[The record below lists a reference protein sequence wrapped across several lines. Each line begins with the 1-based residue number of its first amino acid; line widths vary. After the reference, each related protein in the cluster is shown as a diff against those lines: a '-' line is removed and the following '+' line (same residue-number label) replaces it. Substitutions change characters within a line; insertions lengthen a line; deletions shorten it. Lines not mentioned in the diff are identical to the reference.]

1 LKFFAS
7 YVIKEDNPFD
17 RSIRDYIPGESQEA
31 GVKRLLEGKKIKDE
45 IFNYEQDL
53 WAY

>member
-1 LKFFAS
+1 MRFFAS
-7 YVIKEDNPFD
+7 YIIKEDNPFD
-17 RSIRDYIPGESQEA
+17 RSIKDYITGNTQQD
-31 GVKRLLEGKKIKDE
+31 GIKRLLEGRKIRDE